1 MQWLVKMI
9 KILEGGHWEKKGY
22 NYTLFLTLPS
32 YSSAR
37 ARSITGSELVSKKFE
52 ANSGF
57 FLTSNN
63 NYCNIVIKLLGF
75 GMGLEIHNRS

>member
-1 MQWLVKMI
+1 MI

-22 NYTLFLTLPS
+22 NYTLFLTVPT
-32 YSSAR
+32 YRSSKV
-37 ARSITGSELVSKKFE
+37 RSITGSDQVSKKLE

-63 NYCNIVIKLLGF
+63 IYCNIVIKLFGF
-75 GMGLEIHNRS
+75 GLGLEINSRS

>member
-1 MQWLVKMI
+1 MI

-32 YSSAR
+32 YTSNKV
-37 ARSITGSELVSKKFE
+37 RSIAGSELVSKKLE
-52 ANSGF
+52 ANTGF

-63 NYCNIVIKLLGF
+63 IYFNIVIKLLGF
-75 GMGLEIHNRS
+75 GMGLEIHSKS

>member
-1 MQWLVKMI
+1 
-9 KILEGGHWEKKGY
+9 
-22 NYTLFLTLPS
+22 
-32 YSSAR
+32 
-37 ARSITGSELVSKKFE
+37 VSKKFE